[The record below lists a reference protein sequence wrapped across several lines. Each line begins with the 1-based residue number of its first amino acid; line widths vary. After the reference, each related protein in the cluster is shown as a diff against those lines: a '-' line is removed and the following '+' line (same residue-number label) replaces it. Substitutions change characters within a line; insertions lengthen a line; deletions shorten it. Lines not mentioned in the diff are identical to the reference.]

1 LNICDSV
8 RLDEKAVHGVNT
20 IV

>member
-1 LNICDSV
+1 MCDSL